1 MMDRHLEILL
11 ALGNCKQS
19 MEFLELLVDVKYLVE
34 NKIELIGEPD

>member
-19 MEFLELLVDVKYLVE
+19 IEFLELLVDVKYLVE